1 MPRIPAVDPDTAT
14 GRAKE
19 LLQTV
24 RLKFG
29 STPNLCRTL
38 AHGPAALDAY
48 VRIHD
53 CLAFG
58 VLDPMV
64 RERIALVVAE
74 ENGCEYSLAAHH
86 ANGTMHGLTDRDV
99 DDARRARATDPAV
112 HAVLEFARQLVVKK
126 GRVRDTDL
134 RELLR
139 FGWGYGAIAEIVAT
153 VALGIFSDYFSHVAR
168 MEPDCPAIERPKA
181 VA

>member
-1 MPRIPAVDPDTAT
+1 MPRIPAVDPDIAT

-19 LLQTV
+19 LLATV
-24 RLKFG
+24 QVKFG

-38 AHGPAALDAY
+38 AHAPAALDAY

-58 VLDPMV
+58 VLDPTV

-74 ENGCEYSLAAHH
+74 ENGCEYSLVAHC
-86 ANGTMHGLTDRDV
+86 ASGTMHGLTDRDV
-99 DDARRARATDPAV
+99 DDARRAHAADPAV
-112 HAVLEFARQLVVKK
+112 RAALEFARELVVQR
-126 GRVRDTDL
+126 GRVGDADL
-134 RELLR
+134 RQLR
-139 FGWGYGAIAEIVAT
+139 RCGWGYGAVAEIVAT
-153 VALGIFSDYFSHVAR
+153 VALGIFADYFSHVAQ
-168 MEPDCPAIERPKA
+168 MELDHPAVEQPKA